1 MNADDQKT
9 SPNADEELDDPYVHT
24 LSTQEFVETIERASQ
39 EEKDNAV
46 TPNEDWFYL
55 LTHGLPR

>member
-46 TPNEDWFYL
+46 TPNED
-55 LTHGLPR
+55 